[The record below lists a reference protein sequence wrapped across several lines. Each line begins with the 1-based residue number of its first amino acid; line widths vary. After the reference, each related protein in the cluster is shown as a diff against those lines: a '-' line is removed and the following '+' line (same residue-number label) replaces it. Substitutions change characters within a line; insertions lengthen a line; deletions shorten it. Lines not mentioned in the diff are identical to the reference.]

1 MYYMVSPKISVIVP
15 VYNAEK
21 YLHRC
26 IDSILAQTF
35 TDFELLLIN
44 DGSKDSSGAICDEY
58 TQKDSRVRVFH
69 KENGGVSSAR
79 NVGLDEAKGEWVTFI
94 DSDDWVNE
102 YFLEKF
108 LKEHGSADFDV
119 FIGGS
124 YAVGSSGSKTIE
136 KEYKEEHCTL
146 HDAIK
151 FKQIHRFAD
160 LHGKVFKLSQIKR
173 NGLTFLS
180 TISYAEDGL
189 FFDKYLLHVNKI
201 FATDKECY
209 YYEKHEGGLST
220 RVNSFQSESICL
232 ALYIETLEELST
244 KADCG
249 ITPNPGI
256 AYRVILSGYRDLDKK
271 EFIANLSHMPAANL
285 EALADGCRLLRAGDI
300 ISFLLRTKRYKM
312 FYKSL
317 ILAFPRLSLAK
328 F

>member
-1 MYYMVSPKISVIVP
+1 MPKISVIVP

-35 TDFELLLIN
+35 TDFELLLID
-44 DGSKDSSGAICDEY
+44 DGSKDRSGAICDEY
-58 TQKDSRVRVFH
+58 AEQDPRVRVFH

-79 NVGLDEAKGEWVTFI
+79 NVGLDNAKGEWVTFI

-102 YFLEKF
+102 YFLDKF
-108 LKEHGSADFDV
+108 LNEYGNADFDV

-124 YAVGSSGSKTIE
+124 YAISSSGTKTIE

-146 HDAIK
+146 HNAVK

-160 LHGKVFKLSQIKR
+160 LHGKVFKLNLIKR
-173 NGLTFLS
+173 NRLTFLS

-189 FFDKYLLHVNKI
+189 FFDKFLLHVNKI
-201 FATDKECY
+201 FVTDKECY

-220 RVNSFQSESICL
+220 RVNSFQSESICF
-232 ALYIETLEELST
+232 ALYIETLRELSI
-244 KADCG
+244 KANCE

-271 EFIANLSHMPAANL
+271 EFANNLSHMPATNL
-285 EALADGCRLLRAGDI
+285 EALADGCRLLRAGSI
-300 ISFLLRTKRYKM
+300 LSYLLKNKRYRM
-312 FYKSL
+312 LYNSL
-317 ILAFPRLSLAK
+317 FFAFPRLSVTKL
-328 F
+328 